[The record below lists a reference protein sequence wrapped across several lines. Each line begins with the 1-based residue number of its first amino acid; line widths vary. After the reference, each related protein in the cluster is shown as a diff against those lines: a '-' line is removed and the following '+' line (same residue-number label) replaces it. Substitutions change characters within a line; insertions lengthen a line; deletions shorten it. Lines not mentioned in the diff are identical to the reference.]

1 MAAMTRR
8 AGRVQAV
15 PREVGSSVPRP
26 DRVAHAGA
34 VRVTIPPAMAHL
46 DLAPTV
52 VGSGADGADGTPRT
66 AGILVDGVP
75 TAASIAPVGADRLL
89 LVAGGE
95 LEADRHAVLLG
106 KPDHGPWGPREVV
119 VDGWRFLVE
128 VEPERRASLLER
140 ARRGRATGPRAGPA
154 EIRAMIPG
162 RVLSVTVAAG
172 DDVVAGDQLL
182 VVEAMKMQ
190 NELRAP
196 RDGRIERVAV
206 GPGQTIEL
214 GDVLVVLG

>member
-8 AGRVQAV
+8 AGR
-15 PREVGSSVPRP
+15 PPEVAGEVRSTARAG
-26 DRVAHAGA
+26 DRVPHAGA
-34 VRVTIPPAMAHL
+34 VRVTIAAAMAHL
-46 DLAPTV
+46 DLAPRV
-52 VGSGADGADGTPRT
+52 VEPAADGADGTPRT
-66 AGILVDGVP
+66 PGSHVDGIP
-75 TAASIAPVGADRLL
+75 TAASVARVGGQRLVL
-89 LVAGGE
+89 TAGAG

-106 KPDHGPWGPREVV
+106 QPDHGPAGGREVV

-128 VEPERRASLLER
+128 VEPERRASLRDR
-140 ARRGRATGPRAGPA
+140 ARRGRATGVRTGPA
-154 EIRAMIPG
+154 EIRAIIPG
-162 RVLSVTVAAG
+162 RVLSVSVAAG
-172 DDVVAGDQLL
+172 DVVVAGDQLL

-206 GPGQTIEL
+206 GPGETIEL